1 MRLAV
6 ILVHYHT
13 PELAAAAVEALRTDL
28 AGTGAE
34 VEWRL
39 VDNGSDEAGRALL
52 AALPL
57 ERIDPGTNLGYAGGG
72 NPGGGRA
79 TPRGGGVVKPRGI
92 CPPRRVQGPLDA
104 LGAGAARARPPL

>member
-39 VDNGSDEAGRALL
+39 VDNGSDEAGRARL
-52 AALPL
+52 AALPV
-57 ERIDPGTNLGYAGGG
+57 ERIDPGTNLGYAGGVSL
-72 NPGGGRA
+72 
-79 TPRGGGVVKPRGI
+79 GV
-92 CPPRRVQGPLDA
+92 
-104 LGAGAARARPPL
+104 ARSTAEVVVLM